1 MNQVNDPLVNI
12 VLFSAR
18 TTGYRQC
25 VVYLLG
31 NTRIRLDEFYPVDK
45 LFDLFV
51 NTEILTKEY
60 VDSLLPVY
68 TVCIDRNKIDT

>member
-1 MNQVNDPLVNI
+1 MNQVNVPLVNV

-31 NTRIRLDEFYPVDK
+31 NTRIRLNEFYPIDK
-45 LFDLFV
+45 LVDLFV
-51 NTEILTKEY
+51 NAEILTKEC
-60 VDSLLPVY
+60 VNV
-68 TVCIDRNKIDT
+68 K

>member
-1 MNQVNDPLVNI
+1 MNQVNVPMVNV

-31 NTRIRLDEFYPVDK
+31 NTRIRLNEFYPVDK

-60 VDSLLPVY
+60 VNV
-68 TVCIDRNKIDT
+68 K